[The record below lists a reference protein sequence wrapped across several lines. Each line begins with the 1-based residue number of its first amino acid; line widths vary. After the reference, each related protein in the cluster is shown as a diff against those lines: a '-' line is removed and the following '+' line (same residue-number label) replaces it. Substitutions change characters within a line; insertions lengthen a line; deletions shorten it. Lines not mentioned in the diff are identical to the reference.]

1 MMELD
6 KMKNAFKQDFIL
18 NTMPIAKLGAS
29 ARSAAAT
36 TKNYDQAAL
45 SKTNYISEN
54 KIKEIALANELIK
67 PEEERVS
74 VFITDDRALLDQYY
88 NLRNDIFQG
97 ERGWVSQEWFE
108 NDFDRKGKI
117 AVAVDESG
125 KVVGGLRVMT
135 SVDNDHL
142 SDEFPGTEFTYPNLF
157 EKMGLNKDLAYA
169 EIDGVIVVKEHRN
182 RYLTQKMIGIAA
194 NYAELLKCSYLV
206 GIALPVFCRNYR
218 AAFRGLGYA
227 DVSIA
232 TFFPWKEL
240 EVYNYSKDLPIVGI
254 LASKKILTN

>member
-1 MMELD
+1 MMTLD
-6 KMKNAFKQDFIL
+6 KMKNAFKQDLIF
-18 NTMPIAKLGAS
+18 NTMPIAKLSAS
-29 ARSAAAT
+29 ADSAEAT

-45 SKTNYISEN
+45 SETNYISEN

-88 NLRNDIFQG
+88 KLRNDIFQG

-135 SVDNDHL
+135 SIDNDHL

-157 EKMGLNKDLAYA
+157 DKMGLNKNLEYI
-169 EIDGVIVVKEHRN
+169 EIDGAVVDKKHRDRN
-182 RYLTQKMIGIAA
+182 TMIGMVRVAIE
-194 NYAELLKCSYLV
+194 YAEKCGCSYLV
-206 GIALPVFCRNYR
+206 GISLPIFCRNYKMILSS
-218 AAFRGLGYA
+218 LGYR
-227 DVSIA
+227 DA
-232 TFFPWKEL
+232 TIVNSFPWKEL
-240 EVYNYSKDLPIVGI
+240 EVYNNSIDYPIVAI
-254 LASKKILTN
+254 LAPKH

>member
-74 VFITDDRALLDQYY
+74 IFITDDRALLDQYY

-182 RYLTQKMIGIAA
+182 RHVMREIVRTAA
-194 NYAELLKCSYLV
+194 DYSESCGCAYLV
-206 GIALPVFCRNYR
+206 GIAPLHICRNDR
-218 AAFRGLGYA
+218 AVFRSLGYA
-227 DVSIA
+227 EVSIA
-232 TFFPWKEL
+232 TSFPWKQL
-240 EVYNYSKDLPIVGI
+240 EIYNNSKDFPVVGV
-254 LASKKILTN
+254 LVSKTI